1 MGAEPLMRA
10 ARLGALVLL
19 VAVGCSATAAL
30 AVEVPPLEGRVNDRA
45 ALLTPD
51 ARTEIE
57 RKLAEY
63 EVSSGHQFAVLTVPS
78 LEGEAIEAFSL
89 RVVESWKLGRKGKD
103 DGLLMMVVK
112 EPHGIRIE
120 VGYGLEG
127 SIPDALAGRIVRNV
141 MAPAFRAG
149 DFAAG
154 IERGLDLL
162 MTAGSGGTVVLA
174 EPPARKA
181 DGPSWQLLL
190 ALMFLLPFG
199 AVILV
204 AALVALF
211 GRRPGSRA
219 ASTNVGYT
227 GVDGSGSSG
236 HAGSSRSGGGNSSD
250 GGGFSGGGGD
260 FGGGGASGSW

>member
-1 MGAEPLMRA
+1 MRA
-10 ARLGALVLL
+10 RRLGALVLL
-19 VAVGCSATAAL
+19 VAVGFPAAASL
-30 AVEVPPLEGRVNDRA
+30 AVEVPPLEARVNDRA
-45 ALLTPD
+45 ALLAPE
-51 ARTEIE
+51 ARTAIE

-63 EVSSGHQFAVLTVPS
+63 EVSSGHQFAVLTMPS

-89 RVVESWKLGRKGKD
+89 RVVESWKLGRNGKD

-112 EPHGIRIE
+112 EPHGIRID

-127 SIPDALAGRIVRNV
+127 SIPDALAGRIIRNV

-149 DFAAG
+149 DFAGG
-154 IERGLDLL
+154 IERGLDML
-162 MTAGSGGTVVLA
+162 MTAGSGGTVALA
-174 EPPARKA
+174 EPPVRSA

-199 AVILV
+199 TIILV

-211 GRRPGSRA
+211 GRRRGSRG
-219 ASTNVGYT
+219 ASTSVGYM
-227 GVDGSGSSG
+227 GVDGSGSGGHTGSG
-236 HAGSSRSGGGNSSD
+236 GSGGGSSAD